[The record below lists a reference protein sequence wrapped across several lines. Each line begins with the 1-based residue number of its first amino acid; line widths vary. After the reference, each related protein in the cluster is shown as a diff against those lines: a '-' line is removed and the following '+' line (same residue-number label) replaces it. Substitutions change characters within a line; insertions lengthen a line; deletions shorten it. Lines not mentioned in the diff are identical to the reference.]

1 MNLYPNGQAQIK
13 KGKHNHSTGL
23 KVFKRGP
30 EFSLKMLLSS
40 KNKSGNDG
48 RDHYQHRAS
57 FLAAKSILLNIQE
70 FPELDLKLLGA

>member
-23 KVFKRGP
+23 KVFKWGP

-48 RDHYQHRAS
+48 RDHYQQLAS

-70 FPELDLKLLGA
+70 FPDLDLTLLGA